1 MLGRFGE
8 THEHHGELLDRRQ
21 IAAMAISLLTL
32 ALGAWLE
39 YAIGV
44 NPWLSRALY
53 SVGIFL
59 LGGPIIINA
68 FRGLLSGHTN
78 VDELVALALIASAI
92 GGFFLEADVVAIL
105 MVAGSMFEQRASLK
119 ARRAIE
125 QLLKLAPAEAV
136 IVKENGVEETIPAD
150 QLRPNNRIIIRTGQR
165 VPADGVIE
173 SGASHID
180 QSAVTGES
188 VPVYRQLGETI
199 FAGSL

>member
-8 THEHHGELLDRRQ
+8 THEAHGELLNRKQ

-32 ALGAWLE
+32 ALGAYLE
-39 YAIGV
+39 YALNA
-44 NPWLSRALY
+44 NPWLPRSLY
-53 SVGIFL
+53 LVGILL

-78 VDELVALALIASAI
+78 VDELVALALIASTI
-92 GGFFLEADVVAIL
+92 GGFLLEADVVAIL

-136 IVKENGVEETIPAD
+136 IVNQDGAEQTIPAD
-150 QLRPNNRIIIRTGQR
+150 QLRPDARVIIRTGQR
-165 VPADGVIE
+165 IPAD
-173 SGASHID
+173 
-180 QSAVTGES
+180 
-188 VPVYRQLGETI
+188 
-199 FAGSL
+199 